1 MLEDCKEKGFDV
13 KLQDAIESIKS
24 LDDSSVELISGFHIV
39 EHIPFEDI
47 QTLVQEAL
55 RVLTPAGL
63 LILETPNPE
72 NIQVATSG
80 FYIDPTHTRPIPSQ
94 LLSFLP
100 EYYGF
105 KRTKILRLQ
114 EENNLKNSEFTTIE
128 NIINGT
134 SPDYAVIAQKNAKNE
149 TLELFDE
156 CFSKDYGLTID
167 TLTLRFENRL
177 KSIENQINESNNR

>member
-1 MLEDCKEKGFDV
+1 MI
-13 KLQDAIESIKS
+13 LQLS
-24 LDDSSVELISGFHIV
+24 LYLDSHIV

-47 QTLVQEAL
+47 QTLVQEAF

-114 EENNLKNSEFTTIE
+114 EENNLKIQNL
-128 NIINGT
+128 
-134 SPDYAVIAQKNAKNE
+134 Q
-149 TLELFDE
+149 
-156 CFSKDYGLTID
+156 
-167 TLTLRFENRL
+167 
-177 KSIENQINESNNR
+177 Q